1 MRKVLRRLEVV
12 EDDWQHLGEEP
23 PGGNESLIVPF
34 AELRDNAVTWEAWRG
49 PLGVQL
55 KPADR
60 VEDLAPLL
68 PRLSLVAIEFPGP
81 GEGRGYSQAR
91 MLRQRLRF
99 KGELRA
105 VGHVKQDQIFFMA
118 RVGFDCFELAPGE
131 RFENAIAALQRYAV
145 AYQAA
150 DVSIP
155 VELR

>member
-1 MRKVLRRLEVV
+1 VLRRLEIV
-12 EDDWQHLGEEP
+12 EDDWRHLGEEP
-23 PGGNESLIVPF
+23 PGGGEALIIPF
-34 AELRDNAVTWEAWRG
+34 AELRDNGATWEAWRG
-49 PLGVQL
+49 RLGLQL
-55 KPADR
+55 EPADR
-60 VEDLAPLL
+60 VEDLAPFL
-68 PRLSLVAIEFPGP
+68 PRLSLVAIAFPGP

-91 MLRQRLRF
+91 LLRQRLRF

-131 RFENAIAALQRYAV
+131 KFDDAIAALQRYAV

-150 DVSIP
+150 DAALP